1 MLFNMSLLKIST
13 ITILKN
19 RMKFKFTLHSPFSY
33 LPLPCP
39 SRQKKKKRGLLV
51 LTTQFSYLPF
61 QTSKNE
67 TKTLN
72 PKMTLSYLR
81 EMSPCNLI
89 SSETSDSLTFI
100 YPVFCLILC
109 LVPYP
114 AKPLALY
121 YNLFLCKKIL
131 TFKTIQGFAHNI
143 LHFPPLST
151 AAVRWE
157 TEPANRPSRAH
168 AG

>member
-1 MLFNMSLLKIST
+1 MLFNMSLLKIIT

-39 SRQKKKKRGLLV
+39 SRKKKKKRGLLV
-51 LTTQFSYLPF
+51 LTTQVSYLPF

-89 SSETSDSLTFI
+89 SSETSDSLIFI

-121 YNLFLCKKIL
+121 YNLFLCKKNTNL
-131 TFKTIQGFAHNI
+131 
-143 LHFPPLST
+143 
-151 AAVRWE
+151 
-157 TEPANRPSRAH
+157 
-168 AG
+168 